1 VIQAQGLS
9 VFYGRTVALDA
20 LDLVVDEGVV
30 GVFGPK
36 GSGKSTPLR
45 VAAGLL
51 RPSRG
56 TLTFEGVRASAQDEG
71 FRRQTGYAGHL
82 SGLYTHLS
90 VRENLDL
97 MARLYEVPQLR
108 VDEVLEQTGLTEDAA
123 SAVGALSAG
132 LKRRAAVARA
142 LLHEPRLL
150 LLDEPYANL
159 DADAT
164 ALVSEAIRAWRRPG
178 RTALVATHGAKEL
191 KRWADGG
198 VVLRRGRVVVSGRYA
213 RESAAAAQAGPR

>member
-1 VIQAQGLS
+1 
-9 VFYGRTVALDA
+9 
-20 LDLVVDEGVV
+20 
-30 GVFGPK
+30 
-36 GSGKSTPLR
+36 
-45 VAAGLL
+45 
-51 RPSRG
+51 
-56 TLTFEGVRASAQDEG
+56 
-71 FRRQTGYAGHL
+71 
-82 SGLYTHLS
+82 
-90 VRENLDL
+90 
-97 MARLYEVPQLR
+97 
-108 VDEVLEQTGLTEDAA
+108 VLEQTGLTEDAA

-164 ALVSEAIRAWRRPG
+164 ELVSAAVRAWRRPG
-178 RTALVATHGAKEL
+178 RIALVATHGAKEL

-213 RESAAAAQAGPR
+213 RESGAAAQAGPR

>member
-30 GVFGPK
+30 GLFGPN
-36 GSGKSTPLR
+36 GSGKSTLLR

-159 DADAT
+159 DADASE
-164 ALVSEAIRAWRRPG
+164 LVSAAVRAWRRPG
-178 RTALVATHGAKEL
+178 RIALVATHGAKEL

-213 RESAAAAQAGPR
+213 RESGAAAQAGPR

>member
-1 VIQAQGLS
+1 VIRAQGLS
-9 VFYGRTVALDA
+9 VFFGRTVALDS
-20 LDLVVDEGVV
+20 LDLCIDEGVV
-30 GVFGPK
+30 GLFGPN
-36 GSGKSTPLR
+36 GSGKSTLLR

-56 TLTFEGVRASAQDEG
+56 TLTFEGVAASAADEG
-71 FRRQTGYAGHL
+71 FRRLVGYAGHL
-82 SGLYTHLS
+82 SGLYVHLS
-90 VRENLDL
+90 LRENLDL
-97 MARLYEVPQLR
+97 TARLYGVPRRR
-108 VDEVLEQTGLTEDAA
+108 VNELLDQTGLTEYAA
-123 SAVGALSAG
+123 VLGGTLSAG

-142 LLHEPRLL
+142 LVSEPRLL

-164 ALVSEAIRAWRRPG
+164 GLVSEAIRAWRRAG

-198 VVLRRGRVVVSGRYA
+198 IVLRRGRVVVAGRYA
-213 RESAAAAQAGPR
+213 GGSAEPARAAPR